1 VSAFGLSEG
10 YHPVYLGQGGQPL
23 VHVPATMPSSATY
36 EIADMSVG
44 TDSPLRVLAS
54 GAATVDS
61 LDEDTVGSVAGPRA
75 ANPRRIPITASAAEA
90 GRVYRLVSATDGT
103 SQLVRVE
110 SVTATSVLTTGPLS
124 AEYPAGSQLLGA
136 ELRCTFPAEAAART
150 ELQERVLRVRW
161 TYEAGGA
168 SRPITEQVR
177 LVGSE
182 SEIAGWLSIVEVRLR
197 EDWAELVH
205 QYGGGPAALRALV
218 RSCAR
223 DVSSTLRAMSL
234 EPEALFLGDQGLEL
248 LTRRCVYRFGELGHV
263 PKGREIEEWVAQA
276 RIHWLALAKAIANGG
291 GSRTAELD
299 STTDTATSSRRAR
312 RRYLTRPA

>member
-10 YHPVYLGQGGQPL
+10 YHPVYMSQGEQPL
-23 VHVPATMPSSATY
+23 VHVPATMPAAATF
-36 EIADMSVG
+36 EIADMSLSS
-44 TDSPLRVLAS
+44 DSPLRVLAS
-54 GAATVDS
+54 GAATVDG
-61 LDEDTVGSVAGPRA
+61 LDELTVGSVAGPRA
-75 ANPRRIPITASAAEA
+75 ANPRRIPITGSDAEV

-110 SVTATSVLTTGPLS
+110 AVSATSVLVTGPLS
-124 AEYPAGSQLLGA
+124 AEYPVGSQLLGA
-136 ELRCTFPAEAAART
+136 ELRCAFPADAAART

-161 TYEAGGA
+161 TYDVGGVA
-168 SRPITEQVR
+168 RPITEQVR

-205 QYGGGPAALRALV
+205 QLGGGPAALRALV

-223 DVSSTLRAMSL
+223 DVSSTLRAMGS
-234 EPEALFLGDQGLEL
+234 EPEGLFLGDQGIEL
-248 LTRRCVYRFGELGHV
+248 LVRRCVYRFGELGHH
-263 PKGREIEEWVAQA
+263 PKSREIEAWTTQA
-276 RIHWLALAKAIANGG
+276 RIHWLALSKGIANGG

-299 STTDTATSSRRAR
+299 PLTDTATSDRRPR
-312 RRYLTRPA
+312 RRYLTRSA